1 MADLRIIRSE
11 SIGSERTP
19 SAGADVELAS
29 TLMASLGSLATLPR
43 RVARMI
49 ERYTLD
55 LFATVS
61 ELSRILKPGS
71 KAILVIGNSTLR
83 GVFVE
88 NARIVSAVAELAGF
102 RLAGRHERELPP
114 SRRYLPPPGNR
125 GNSDLERRMRTET
138 ILSYIRP

>member
-1 MADLRIIRSE
+1 
-11 SIGSERTP
+11 
-19 SAGADVELAS
+19 
-29 TLMASLGSLATLPR
+29 
-43 RVARMI
+43 MI

-55 LFATVS
+55 LFATVA